1 MACLGCTVV
10 RQLRVELP
18 STVSARLGS
27 FVLVLVVA
35 AGAGWLAGQGV
46 GPIQLPPPDAVTH
59 HLENR

>member
-1 MACLGCTVV
+1 M

>member
-1 MACLGCTVV
+1 V